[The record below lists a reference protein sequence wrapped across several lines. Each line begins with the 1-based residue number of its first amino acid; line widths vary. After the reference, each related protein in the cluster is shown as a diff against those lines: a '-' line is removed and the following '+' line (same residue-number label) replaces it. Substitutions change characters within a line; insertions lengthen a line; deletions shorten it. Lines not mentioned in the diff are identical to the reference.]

1 MCVSGV
7 VLAQSSAPL
16 PVTHVTLYTSGVG
29 YFERTGTIDGDLS
42 STMYFPLEQ
51 VNDVLKSLVLLD
63 FGGGTIEPVTY
74 GAQDPLTKQLKAFSI
89 DLSDDPSEA
98 VILDRLR
105 GAEVTV
111 TYLGPN
117 PAAPVTGTIVGVET
131 KNVQLPGA
139 TPTTTTESMINVMTT
154 DSLVSVPLSSVA
166 SVEITDP
173 VLRQELKQALAT
185 VASGRDASKRP
196 VTVNFVG
203 KGKRKVY
210 VGYLTQTPLWQTT
223 YRLIL
228 GKKPFL
234 QGWALVQNTG
244 QEDWNNVSLSLV
256 AGRPISFVQDLYS
269 PVYVDRPIV
278 QPQITGS
285 PNPQLYASGLDI
297 DHGLNTPPAE
307 TPFVGSLPTIDAL
320 HRPSSVTAFSVDG
333 QVNGQTLEDKSDIP
347 AAKVPPYG
355 FGVPFFARNQVAG
368 GKLGTSLF
376 AYNIKV
382 PVTVPRQQSAMI
394 PFVGADIEAD
404 RVSIYN
410 HDVQADHPLTGA
422 KLKNTSGMHL
432 MGGPITVFDD
442 NAANGNGYVGDALIG
457 DTEPNQTRLISFAV
471 DLAVD
476 GSMHNKGGNSIET
489 TITINKGVL
498 KQVTVSNSTTDY
510 EFKNNSEESRTLI
523 VEHPYSDEN
532 EKLIEPAAYSEK
544 TADVYRF
551 SLTVGPHA
559 GKTLAVKIQQPI
571 SQTYAITDLSNND
584 IAVFVRGASLS
595 AAGKEALQHVSTLRG
610 LVADTEAK
618 IANNEHQ
625 SSQLT
630 NDQER
635 IRKNMAALDKAM
647 PLYKRYAAELDTQ
660 ETKINNL
667 TAQHD
672 ALETELSQRSADLS
686 NYIANL
692 TIN

>member
-117 PAAPVTGTIVGVET
+117 PAAPVTGIIVGVET

-256 AGRPISFVQDLYS
+256 AGRPISFIQDLYS
-269 PVYVDRPIV
+269 PVYIDRPVV
-278 QPQITGS
+278 QSQITGS
-285 PNPQLYASGLDI
+285 PTPQVYASGLDI
-297 DHGLNTPPAE
+297 DRGLNAAAATPSG
-307 TPFVGSLPTIDAL
+307 FGSTFDGAPSLRPKTITSIIA
-320 HRPSSVTAFSVDG
+320 DG
-333 QVNGQTLEDKSDIP
+333 QDNSLMVQGNVNAPGALTSTTALNLS
-347 AAKVPPYG
+347 AFPPTRVSG
-355 FGVPFFARNQVAG
+355 A
-368 GKLGTSLF
+368 KLGTSLF

-394 PFVGADIEAD
+394 PFIGSEIEAEP
-404 RVSIYN
+404 VSIYN
-410 HDVQADHPLTGA
+410 YFVQADHPLTGA
-422 KLKNTSGMHL
+422 RIKNTTGMHL
-432 MGGPITVFDD
+432 MGGPVTVFDD
-442 NAANGNGYVGDALIG
+442 SASNGNGYVGDALID
-457 DTEPNQTRLISFAV
+457 DTEADQTKLISFAV

-476 GSMHNKGGNSIET
+476 ASMHET
-489 TITINKGVL
+489 GD
-498 KQVTVSNSTTDY
+498 KQ
-510 EFKNNSEESRTLI
+510 
-523 VEHPYSDEN
+523 
-532 EKLIEPAAYSEK
+532 
-544 TADVYRF
+544 
-551 SLTVGPHA
+551 
-559 GKTLAVKIQQPI
+559 
-571 SQTYAITDLSNND
+571 
-584 IAVFVRGASLS
+584 
-595 AAGKEALQHVSTLRG
+595 
-610 LVADTEAK
+610 
-618 IANNEHQ
+618 
-625 SSQLT
+625 
-630 NDQER
+630 
-635 IRKNMAALDKAM
+635 
-647 PLYKRYAAELDTQ
+647 
-660 ETKINNL
+660 
-667 TAQHD
+667 
-672 ALETELSQRSADLS
+672 
-686 NYIANL
+686 
-692 TIN
+692 